1 MSLRSQ
7 VLRGGAY
14 LALRE
19 GLGILIRL
27 IGTVA
32 ITRLIGP
39 TDYGLYAGALAAVSF
54 LTLIAQMG
62 IGVYVIRMEQTATVE
77 IYDTAFTLVALTS
90 VVVTVIAVAVSFLVS
105 GKIVSA
111 AHIAVFQ
118 VLVLALPLNVLWTP
132 AQAKLER
139 ELRFQKMAWIEVGGD
154 VLLCVVPITLA
165 LLGTGVWAPVA
176 GYVAWQT
183 WLLVSCCIAAP
194 YVPHIRWNSEVA
206 RAMVRYGLGYSSAS
220 WIYQMRE
227 LSGPIIVGSLLGPAA
242 LGFASL
248 AARIAETLCFVA
260 RATWRLSI
268 AVFSRVQNDVAR
280 LSSALSEAL
289 ALQVISLAPFLSGF
303 AMVALIAIPLVFGD
317 PWKPTVELMPPVM
330 LGYMLTS
337 ILNLESSVLYVR
349 QENEVMV
356 VTNLIRIGLL
366 FGIGF
371 FLVPK
376 IGTLGWA
383 IAIGVHPLGFAWCIR
398 RVDQLLSVDY
408 RPMALW
414 LFAAV
419 PPLFAPYLP
428 WPYSLA
434 LLLPAALTFSI
445 RSAREEVR
453 EYAIHLRK
461 AVRERAAT

>member
-54 LTLIAQMG
+54 LVLVAQMG
-62 IGVYVIRMEQTATVE
+62 IGIYVIRMEKSATIE

-90 VVVTVIAVAVSFLVS
+90 VVVTALAVAGSFLIS
-105 GKIVSA
+105 GKLVSA
-111 AHIAVFQ
+111 GHIAVFQ

-139 ELRFQKMAWIEVGGD
+139 ELHFQKMAWIEVGGD

-176 GYVAWQT
+176 GYVAWQA

-194 YVPHIRWNSEVA
+194 YIPRIRWNPEVA

-220 WIYQMRE
+220 WIYQARE
-227 LSGPIIVGSLLGPAA
+227 LSGPIIVGSLLGPTA
-242 LGFASL
+242 LGFAAL

-268 AVFSRVQNDVAR
+268 AVFGRVQNDVAR
-280 LSSALSEAL
+280 LASALSESL
-289 ALQVISLAPFLSGF
+289 ALQVLSLAPFLGGF
-303 AMVALIAIPLVFGD
+303 AMVAWVAIPLVFGD
-317 PWKPTVELMPPVM
+317 AWKPTIELMPPVM

-337 ILNLESSVLYVR
+337 TFNLESSVLYVR
-349 QENEVMV
+349 QENRVMI

-371 FLVPK
+371 FLVPR

-383 IAIGVHPLGFAWCIR
+383 IAIGVHPLGFAWCVR
-398 RVDQLLSVDY
+398 RVDQFLAVDY
-408 RPMALW
+408 RPMVVW
-414 LFAAV
+414 MIAAI
-419 PPLFAPYLP
+419 PPLFAPYLV
-428 WPYSLA
+428 WSYSLA
-434 LLLPAALTFSI
+434 LLLPAAVVLGT
-445 RSAREEVR
+445 RTARKEIR
-453 EYAIHLRK
+453 EYAMHVRR
-461 AVRERAAT
+461 AVRERAAI